1 MARKVKT
8 IQKEHQ
14 IVGRELIEAI
24 ESIAFSRDIPVDNVI
39 YALTTNIRDVIV
51 RQNPK
56 EFKYANISV
65 SLNKQ
70 NGYLDIHREYKI
82 VSEYGDTYEQN
93 CKEITKEDIIL
104 LIQDVKD
111 ESYITIFEKEG
122 VVHEKLDF
130 KFERKVFQ
138 DLKGATK
145 GEISLI
151 EKQNKFEKL
160 KEEGLT
166 VFTAIITNIKKG
178 KMYLNYRDLEFILP
192 FGEFDKHDNIKSYE
206 IGKKITVAFSHEE
219 VLHNSVKYYVTK
231 KSNKL
236 IPQLFN
242 KYNYAAKMG
251 DFVIGDVIPMYQN
264 NGYKLVITDYRVSK
278 QNVINVILKNKSVDY
293 IRAEIGL
300 EQGKN
305 NLILLFG
312 KDVSEFIINYFHKI
326 KISKMIF
333 DEVKNMWIIVVEN
346 KDDKLSI
353 IRDIKTLYYWV
364 NKIYNPNSTQK
375 IRLQVAT
382 EQELNEDEKIQEERV
397 VKFLVQS
404 LNIADNE
411 ARILYQEY
419 FDTIEIIAYS
429 NEDEFVDVIDLFT
442 KINSQL
448 SIQELQ
454 KKAKQ
459 FLIDNPNYV
468 NEQINPDI
476 YDLNLSSEEMKV
488 LLDNHQIKSKSD
500 VADLDAF
507 ELQEI
512 LNCELE
518 YAQNIILTARK

>member
-1 MARKVKT
+1 MARKAKN

-14 IVGRELIEAI
+14 IIGRELIEAI
-24 ESIAFSRDIPVDNVI
+24 ESIAFSRDIPVDDVI
-39 YALTTNIRDVIV
+39 NALTSNIRDVIV

-56 EFKYANISV
+56 EFKYANIVV

-70 NGYLDIHREYKI
+70 NGHLDIHREYKI
-82 VSEYGDTYEQN
+82 VAEYGDTYEEN
-93 CKEITKEDIIL
+93 CKEITEEDIL
-104 LIQDVKD
+104 VLMKEVKD
-111 ESYITIFEKEG
+111 ESYITIIKEQG
-122 VVHEKLDF
+122 IVCEKLDF

-138 DLKGATK
+138 DLKGVTK

-151 EKQNKFEKL
+151 EKQSKFEKL
-160 KEEGLT
+160 KEENLS

-192 FGEFDKHDNIKSYE
+192 FSEFDKHDNIKSYE

-219 VLHNSVKYYVTK
+219 PLHNSVKYYVTK

-236 IPQLFN
+236 IPQLFT

-251 DFVIGDVIPMYQN
+251 DFIIGDVIPMYQSK
-264 NGYKLVITDYRVSK
+264 GYKLVITDYRVSK

-300 EQGKN
+300 EQGGN

-326 KISKMIF
+326 NISKMVF
-333 DEVKNMWIIVVEN
+333 DEVKNMWIVVVQN
-346 KDDKLSI
+346 KEDKLNI
-353 IRDIKTLYYWV
+353 IRDIKTVYYWV
-364 NKIYNPNSTQK
+364 NKIYNQNSTNK
-375 IRLQVAT
+375 IRLQVVT
-382 EQELNEDEKIQEERV
+382 EKELDEDEKIQEERV

-404 LNIADNE
+404 LNISDDE
-411 ARILYQEY
+411 AKILYQEY

-429 NEDEFVDVIDLFT
+429 NEEEFVDVVNLFSE
-442 KINSQL
+442 INSKL
-448 SIQELQ
+448 SISELQ
-454 KKAKQ
+454 RKAKQ
-459 FLIDNPNYV
+459 FLINNPNYV

-476 YDLNLSSEEMKV
+476 YDLNLSSEEMKI

-500 VADLDAF
+500 IADLDAF